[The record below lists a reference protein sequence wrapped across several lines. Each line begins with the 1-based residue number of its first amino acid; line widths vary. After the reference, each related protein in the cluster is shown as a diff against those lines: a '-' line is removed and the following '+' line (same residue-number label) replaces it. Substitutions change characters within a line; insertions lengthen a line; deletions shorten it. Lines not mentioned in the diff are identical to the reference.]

1 MNEYWDEQDEAAR
14 AERLASEPAQEWDD
28 WAMHSELTAP
38 PHMPKRWR
46 MTITVA
52 GEGDSSSYSVHLTRE
67 REMGDDGGGAG
78 SVIPTGSTMPRVN
91 TRIPGLQPPSPS
103 KAPRE

>member
-14 AERLASEPAQEWDD
+14 AERLARADCTTTHAETLADD
-28 WAMHSELTAP
+28 HHGCWGRRLFELLCP
-38 PHMPKRWR
+38 PD
-46 MTITVA
+46 
-52 GEGDSSSYSVHLTRE
+52 ERE
-67 REMGDDGGGAG
+67 REMVDDGGGAG

>member
-52 GEGDSSSYSVHLTRE
+52 GEGASSSSSVHLTRE
-67 REMGDDGGGAG
+67 RERWWMMVVVLAV
-78 SVIPTGSTMPRVN
+78 SSPR
-91 TRIPGLQPPSPS
+91 GQQC
-103 KAPRE
+103 RE